1 MTMPGLRQ
9 RPAGFGP
16 LLALHVALCPPGFR
30 TQVHPEPASGFWQH
44 LVSPGARHDGRIRHL
59 NRSDDLVL
67 HPLSDQSHPGAGAT
81 GLVTF
86 ITPLPSPIFPVSL
99 QGAIPCAHI

>member
-30 TQVHPEPASGFWQH
+30 TQVHHEPASGFR
-44 LVSPGARHDGRIRHL
+44 L
-59 NRSDDLVL
+59 
-67 HPLSDQSHPGAGAT
+67 
-81 GLVTF
+81 
-86 ITPLPSPIFPVSL
+86 PVSGSTSCRQVL
-99 QGAIPCAHI
+99 AMTAAFVTSTAVTISCCTHYLINLIPVPVQRDWSP